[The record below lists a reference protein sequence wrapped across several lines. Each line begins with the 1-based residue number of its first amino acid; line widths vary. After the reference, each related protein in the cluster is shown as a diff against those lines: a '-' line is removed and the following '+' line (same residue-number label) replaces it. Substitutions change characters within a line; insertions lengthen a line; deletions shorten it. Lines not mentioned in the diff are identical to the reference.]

1 MRLEE
6 LERELRAERPKVDPD
21 FARKLDDWAAAGFP
35 RGGELGPGRDSRGI
49 HGRIAARRARRG
61 ARKRTFRPQQWLAPA
76 GGVAV
81 LIALVVGVS
90 SLEYGTDQGDSGGGA
105 DSGGEAPAQKESAP
119 DQGELGA
126 APTREDAAAAEPAIG
141 GGGELRE
148 NQAFDAQKRTGQ
160 SSLAAPATSD
170 ALDARNIGP
179 AGRKQAQ
186 SVDLGLATAPEDFR
200 DTADGVLDVVD
211 DHRGYVLQS
220 NVSGGDPGVEGAKP
234 GRANFDTRIPAGQL
248 QSAIASFSDL
258 GHVVSRTDGTVDIT
272 SRFTSAKRRIATYTE
287 SRDRLLRQLEDAVT
301 ETEQDAIRAQ
311 LRIVEAQLD
320 AAQDDLGDAQQ
331 RVHLVP
337 VTVSVSSD
345 ESVAGGDG
353 GDWGLGDALD
363 DAGKVLTVAGG
374 VLLISAAVLLPLA
387 LLVAIAWWLTE
398 LARRRA
404 RERTLDA

>member
-35 RGGELGPGRDSRGI
+35 RGGELGP
-49 HGRIAARRARRG
+49 
-61 ARKRTFRPQQWLAPA
+61 KRTRTWKLPKIRPQQWLAPA

-81 LIALVVGVS
+81 LIALVVGVT
-90 SLEYGTDQGDSGGGA
+90 SLDSGGGPQSGDA
-105 DSGGEAPAQKESAP
+105 LRGTPPSDGGGEASEQ
-119 DQGELGA
+119 A
-126 APTREDAAAAEPAIG
+126 APPAESVPEDGAAAEPAIG
-141 GGGELRE
+141 GGGELRRE
-148 NQAFDAQKRTGQ
+148 SQAFNAQQQLGRAA
-160 SSLAAPATSD
+160 LADPA

-179 AGRKQAQ
+179 AGRKIAQ
-186 SVDLGLATAPEDFR
+186 NVDLALATAPEDFR

-211 DHRGYVLQS
+211 DHRGFVLRS
-220 NVSGGDPGVEGAKP
+220 SVSGGDPNVEGAKQ
-234 GRANFDTRIPAGQL
+234 GRATFEIRIPAGQL
-248 QSAIASFSDL
+248 QAAIASLSDL

-320 AAQDDLGDAQQ
+320 AAQDDLGAAQQ

-337 VTVSVSSD
+337 VTVTVSSD
-345 ESVAGGDG
+345 ESVTGDDD

-387 LLVAIAWWLTE
+387 LLVAIAWWLAE

-404 RERTLDA
+404 RERALDA

>member
-6 LERELRAERPKVDPD
+6 LERDLRAERPKVDSD

-35 RGGELGPGRDSRGI
+35 RGGELGPQPSRT
-49 HGRIAARRARRG
+49 
-61 ARKRTFRPQQWLAPA
+61 RKLPKLRPQQWLAPA

-90 SLEYGTDQGDSGGGA
+90 SLDYGDEEQAGDAGSAALDAGGEQAAPPAQAERDSGGAG
-105 DSGGEAPAQKESAP
+105 
-119 DQGELGA
+119 
-126 APTREDAAAAEPAIG
+126 AEPATG
-141 GGGELRE
+141 DEPLRGARTQSLE
-148 NQAFDAQKRTGQ
+148 AAREGVRSVAPNQA
-160 SSLAAPATSD
+160 D

-179 AGRKQAQ
+179 AGRKIAQ
-186 SVDLGLATAPEDFR
+186 NVDLALATAPEDFR

-211 DHRGYVLQS
+211 DHRGFVLRS
-220 NVSGGDPGVEGAKP
+220 SVSGGDPNVEGAKQ
-234 GRANFDTRIPAGQL
+234 GRATFEIRIPAGQL
-248 QSAIASFSDL
+248 QAAIASLSDL

-320 AAQDDLGDAQQ
+320 AAQDDLGAAQQ

-337 VTVSVSSD
+337 VTVTVSSD
-345 ESVAGGDG
+345 ESVTGDDD

-387 LLVAIAWWLTE
+387 LLVALAWWLAE
-398 LARRRA
+398 LA
-404 RERTLDA
+404 

>member
-1 MRLEE
+1 MRLDE
-6 LERELRAERPKVDPD
+6 LERELRADRPQVDPD

-90 SLEYGTDQGDSGGGA
+90 SLDYGDQEQSGDTGGA
-105 DSGGEAPAQKESAP
+105 AALDTGAEK
-119 DQGELGA
+119 A
-126 APTREDAAAAEPAIG
+126 APPAPSVPEDAAAAEPAT
-141 GGGELRE
+141 GGESKLGD
-148 NQAFDAQKRTGQ
+148 QAFNAQRQSAQ

-234 GRANFDTRIPAGQL
+234 GRANFDTRIPTGQL

>member
-6 LERELRAERPKVDPD
+6 LERDLRAERPKVDPD

-35 RGGELGPGRDSRGI
+35 RGGELGPQP
-49 HGRIAARRARRG
+49 RRTW
-61 ARKRTFRPQQWLAPA
+61 KLPKIRPQQWLAPA

-90 SLEYGTDQGDSGGGA
+90 SLDYGDEEQAGDAGSAALDAGAEKAAPPAQSVPDRGGA
-105 DSGGEAPAQKESAP
+105 G
-119 DQGELGA
+119 
-126 APTREDAAAAEPAIG
+126 AEPATTQSL
-141 GGGELRE
+141 EAARE
-148 NQAFDAQKRTGQ
+148 GAVRSVAPNQA
-160 SSLAAPATSD
+160 D

-179 AGRKQAQ
+179 AGRKIAQ
-186 SVDLGLATAPEDFR
+186 NVDLALATAPEDFR

-211 DHRGYVLQS
+211 DHRGFVLRS
-220 NVSGGDPGVEGAKP
+220 SVSGGDPNVEGAKQ
-234 GRANFDTRIPAGQL
+234 GRATFEIRIPAGQL
-248 QSAIASFSDL
+248 QAAIASLSDL

-320 AAQDDLGDAQQ
+320 AAQDDLGAAQQ

-337 VTVSVSSD
+337 VTVTVSSD
-345 ESVAGGDG
+345 ESVTSDDD

-387 LLVAIAWWLTE
+387 LLVAVAWWLAE

-404 RERTLDA
+404 RERALDA